1 MRKLSVVMVAAM
13 LLSTGSILASDP
25 VKPRPE
31 KSLSHQV
38 WKLLKDNRI
47 EVSEDEDLEAKILL
61 TLNAD
66 NEIVVISVESVDKKL
81 ERFVKARLNYK
92 KVDFTPLEKG
102 KRYIIPLRITA

>member
-13 LLSTGSILASDP
+13 LLTAGSIFASDP
-25 VKPRPE
+25 EKPKSE
-31 KSLSHQV
+31 KGLSYQV

-47 EVSEDEDLEAKILL
+47 EVAEDEDLQAEILI
-61 TLNAD
+61 TINED
-66 NEIVVISVESVDKKL
+66 NEIVVIKVDSEDQKL
-81 ERFVKARLNYK
+81 DRFVKARLNYK